1 MAAPVR
7 QAPFLLDER
16 NGRIF
21 PFDAILAKHRS
32 MKPHYKAPV
41 LVKPAAEQARED
53 VVNYH
58 EPVLPP
64 VDRRPVVA
72 QPNELETQ
80 QPEALAK
87 AEKKVDGRSKAA
99 REARKAQQSQPP
111 VQSAQYDIDDILGG
125 LDGDNGET
133 SE

>member
-7 QAPFLLDER
+7 QSPFLLDER

-21 PFDAILAKHRS
+21 PFDPILAKHRA

-64 VDRRPVVA
+64 VEQRPVVA
-72 QPNELETQ
+72 KPNELETQ
-80 QPEALAK
+80 PPEAPAK
-87 AEKKVDGRSKAA
+87 AEKKPDGRSKAA
-99 REARKAQQSQPP
+99 REARKAQHAQLTAPAQS
-111 VQSAQYDIDDILGG
+111 DIDDIIGDLG
-125 LDGDNGET
+125 GDNGET